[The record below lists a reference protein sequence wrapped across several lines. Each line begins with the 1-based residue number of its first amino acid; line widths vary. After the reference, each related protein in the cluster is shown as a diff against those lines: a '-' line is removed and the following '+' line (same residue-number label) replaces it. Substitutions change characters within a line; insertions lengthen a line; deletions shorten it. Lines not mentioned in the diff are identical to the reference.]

1 MKYKFLY
8 LLFLVQV
15 NHAYSQTTISGTI
28 TDPKGEAVPGAN
40 IYFEGTFDGCTS
52 DTSGNYNLTTSLME
66 EQTLIVSF
74 MGFETFT
81 QLVELN
87 GEAQTLDIT
96 LKEMKKDLG
105 EVVITVGTFAA
116 GDESTCKYQ

>member
-1 MKYKFLY
+1 
-8 LLFLVQV
+8 VGCDV
-15 NHAYSQTTISGTI
+15 HW
-28 TDPKGEAVPGAN
+28 PKIDYAKSKLPFSKTLPVPGAN

-52 DTSGNYNLTTSLME
+52 DASGNYNLTTSLME

-81 QLVELN
+81 QLVELT
-87 GEAQTLDIT
+87 GETFAIDIT

-116 GDESTCKYQ
+116 GDESKSPTPAAA